1 MKVALIGKG
10 NLGHHLYEGLRAHVA
25 LEWYGKDYPQTIDAD
40 LILVAVPDT
49 EVLNVCSSFKDK
61 LIAHTAG
68 SVKLP
73 HTSRAAVFYPLYS
86 FSKDQP
92 IDWSKVPLL
101 LETERKEDEALLN
114 ELAQLLTSKIFWI
127 TSEKRENLHVA
138 AVLVNNFTNHLYT
151 LASDHC
157 TAYELPFEVLHP
169 IMKQGPE
176 KAIESTPLKAQT
188 GPAKRGD
195 QSTMNKHLSQLKSDQ
210 LRELYVLMSNSIK
223 QRDEL

>member
-10 NLGHHLYEGLRAHVA
+10 NLGHHLYEGLSAHVA
-25 LEWYGKDYPQTIDAD
+25 MEWYGRDYPLTIDAD
-40 LILVAVPDT
+40 VILVAVPDT
-49 EVLNVCSSFKDK
+49 EVLKVCHSFKDK

-73 HTSRAAVFYPLYS
+73 DTSRAAVFYPLYS
-86 FSKDQP
+86 FSQGQEV
-92 IDWSKVPLL
+92 DWSKVPLL
-101 LETERKEDEALLN
+101 LETARKEDEIVLN

-188 GPAKRGD
+188 GPAMRGD
-195 QSTMNKHLSQLKSDQ
+195 QNTMDKHLSQLENDE
-210 LRELYVLMSNSIK
+210 LRELYVWMSNSIK
-223 QRDEL
+223 KRDEL

>member
-10 NLGHHLYEGLRAHVA
+10 NLGHHLYEGLCSHVA
-25 LEWYGKDYPQTIDAD
+25 LEWYGRDYPRTIDAD
-40 LILVAVPDT
+40 LILIAVPDK
-49 EVLNVCSSFKDK
+49 EVFEVCQSFKDK

-73 HTSRAAVFYPLYS
+73 DTSRAAVFYPLYS
-86 FSKDQP
+86 FSKGQEV
-92 IDWSKVPLL
+92 DWSKVPLL
-101 LETERKEDEALLN
+101 LETARKEDEILLN

-127 TSEKRENLHVA
+127 TSEKREKLHVA

-157 TAYELPFEVLHP
+157 TAYELPFDVLHP

-188 GPAKRGD
+188 GPATRGD
-195 QSTMNKHLSQLKSDQ
+195 QNTMDQHLSQLENDE

-223 QRDEL
+223 KRDEL